1 MEAGSNIGKL
11 TCCWDWN
18 ILNGMP
24 ATAPISPLKSPAFTD
39 FFLSLAFS
47 HHPINCPHVTFGTQ
61 NKKSMSNDRKKMSS
75 SFWVG
80 ALVLTIGSLLL
91 LDRLDLLYF
100 PGWLFSWKTLLIALG
115 VIVGINKKFEGI
127 GWLVLIL
134 VGAFFLIDDIPGFPY
149 DIDRY
154 AFPVG
159 IIIVGIFIVGRAV
172 IGSASREAKKTHSGD
187 GILTLD
193 EGGEDY
199 FDLTT
204 VFGGNKRKV
213 FSKNFKGG
221 EATCIFGGTDIDL
234 SQADINGTVVI
245 DVVQLFGGV
254 KLVIPS
260 NWELKSEITAVMGGV
275 EDKRSS
281 PQIYGSGKKL
291 VLTGFVMFGGI
302 DIKSYN

>member
-1 MEAGSNIGKL
+1 MTNE
-11 TCCWDWN
+11 
-18 ILNGMP
+18 
-24 ATAPISPLKSPAFTD
+24 
-39 FFLSLAFS
+39 
-47 HHPINCPHVTFGTQ
+47 
-61 NKKSMSNDRKKMSS
+61 RKKLSS

-80 ALVLTIGSLLL
+80 AVIFAIGSLLL

-100 PGWLFSWKTLLIALG
+100 PGWLFSWKTFLIALG
-115 VIVGINKKFEGI
+115 IIIGINKKFEGI
-127 GWLVLIL
+127 GWLVMILI
-134 VGAFFLIDDIPGFPY
+134 GSFFLIDDIPGFPY

-159 IIIVGIFIVGRAV
+159 VIIVGLFILGRAV
-172 IGSASREAKKTHSGD
+172 LGSASRDANKTKWGD
-187 GILTLD
+187 GVVSMD

-221 EATCIFGGTDIDL
+221 ETTCIFGGTDIDL

-254 KLVIPS
+254 KLVVPS
-260 NWELKSEITAVMGGV
+260 NWELKSEVTAILGGV
-275 EDKRSS
+275 DDKRNT
-281 PQIYGSGKKL
+281 PQAYGSGKKL
-291 VLTGFVMFGGI
+291 VLTGFVMFGGV